1 MHLRFTVI
9 DPTGPAGAV
18 ECAVDAAVGT
28 VLGEVR
34 PQLLRAAGKELADD
48 GLLFCGTDRL
58 DDQTP
63 LGVPPL
69 LDGAVLTVDR
79 PVGRTPSALLE
90 LHVSAGPD
98 AGAVHPVGPG
108 EHGIG
113 RSIEAGVRIEDP
125 DVSRLH
131 AVLRVGP
138 EGFTVHDLDSTNG
151 TAVVDRPA
159 TRAGTPLACGEV
171 LRVGATRLELVA
183 PQPSRADCRPDGA
196 GRLQL
201 NRPPRLTPRA
211 PAATVALPTPPVTR
225 DKPRLPVIAL
235 VVPLVAGLGLVAVTG
250 NPTYLLFV
258 LLSPL
263 MILGTFLSDRVGG
276 RRSTRTQQRAY
287 DEALA
292 DAQGQIDAALA
303 VESIARHHAHPG
315 AAALLQT
322 ATGPRPRLW
331 ERRPGDPD
339 YLALRAGLADLPA
352 DVVVRSASS
361 GEPAETPVVGP
372 VPVVVPL
379 GEVGVV
385 GLAGPRDRVLAIAR
399 FLLAQVAGWHS
410 PRHLGVTLLVDDV
423 SLAPDWEWT
432 RWLPHLRPAVE
443 DTDLLVGLDASQV
456 RSRLAELTALLDART
471 EQAERGRLG
480 PSGRWDGRSVVVVL
494 DGARALR
501 RLTGVARLLAEGP
514 AVGMHFLC
522 LDEQSVAL
530 PAECRATIEVVG
542 PTATA
547 LRVAVEDGSPV
558 DGVVMDGV
566 GEAWAHRFARALAPL
581 QDATPDDVDTELPAH
596 ARLLDLLPF
605 DATDAAA
612 LETAWRVSPRSTEVI
627 LGVGS
632 GGDPFTID
640 LRTDGPHAL
649 VAGTTGAGKSELLQT
664 LVAGLAVANRP
675 DELAIVLIDYK
686 GGAAFKDC
694 ARLPHTVGTV
704 TDLDGHLT
712 ERALTSLA
720 AELRRRELVLRDAGC
735 KDIDD
740 YLSSGLAGALPRLVL
755 VVDEFATLA
764 EELPDFVGGL
774 VGIAQRGRSL
784 GVHLVLATQ
793 RPSGVV
799 SADIRA
805 NTTLRVALRVTD
817 PGESADVVDVKDAA
831 LISRATPGRAVAR
844 VGAGNVVAFQSARV
858 GGCGEVDAGGDP
870 RVRALEWRGAG
881 DPPPRPVVAPVPGPT
896 DLARL
901 VDATR
906 AAAASLGV
914 SPVDSPWLPPL
925 PVCVTLTDLPPV
937 AAASSLPFALLDL
950 PGEQRRSPLV
960 LDLEHGGHLLVA
972 GGPRSGRSSVLRSL
986 AGALAQRLASSEA
999 HLYAI
1004 DGGSG
1009 GLSGLAALPHCGAVV
1024 ARDQPARGDR
1034 LLTRLLDEVER
1045 RQALL
1050 AEAGFASAAEQRLA
1064 VSPDSR
1070 LPFMVLLVDGWE
1082 GVQSAYDEVDHGRP
1096 LELLARL
1103 VREGGAVGLRVVL
1116 TGDRGVLTSRIGASI
1131 SDRLL
1136 LRLADPG
1143 DYGLAGVPAR
1153 LVPGS
1158 MPTGR
1163 GLMAADVVEVQ
1174 VALLDPDSSGPAQQA
1189 ALSAIATASSLV
1201 SSSASL
1207 IDGVPPHQRPMR
1219 VEPLPTRVPVDA
1231 IRTAAKAAATGPLWA
1246 LLGVGGDDLEALGV
1260 DLAADGPAFVVAGAP
1275 GSGRSTTLLTMA
1287 RWFGHEGVCT
1297 VVVAPPRSPLSR
1309 LSGEPGVL
1317 GVVQHDKPE
1326 LLERLVG
1333 AAGSPVVVIADDA
1346 EALHDTPVERPLCDM
1361 LKSTDRR
1368 AAAVVLAGSAMEM
1381 SGFFRG
1387 VTVEARRSR
1396 CGLLL
1401 GPVGPVDGD
1410 LFGVRVT
1417 RGGEARPGRGLLV
1430 IRGRVQPVQVA
1441 LPEDP

>member
-1 MHLRFTVI
+1 MHLRFTVV
-9 DPTGPAGAV
+9 DPAGPAGGV
-18 ECAVDAAVGT
+18 DCHVDAAEGT

-34 PQLLRAAGKELADD
+34 PQLQRAAGIEAARD
-48 GLLFCGTDRL
+48 GRLFCGIERL
-58 DDQTP
+58 DEQTT

-69 LDGAVLTVDR
+69 VDGAVLTVDR
-79 PVGRTPSALLE
+79 PVGRTPGALLE

-113 RSIEAGVRIEDP
+113 RSIEAAVRVEDP

-138 EGFTVHDLDSTNG
+138 QGFTVHDLDSTNG
-151 TAVVDRPA
+151 TIVAGRCA

-171 LRVGATRLELVA
+171 LQVGATRLELVA
-183 PQPSRADCRPDGA
+183 PQPSRADARPDGA

-201 NRPPRLTPRA
+201 NRPPRLTPPA
-211 PAATVALPTPPVTR
+211 PAATVALPTPPATR
-225 DKPRLPVIAL
+225 DTPRLPVIAL
-235 VVPLVAGLGLVAVTG
+235 VVPLIAGLGLVAVTG

-258 LLSPL
+258 LLSPM

-276 RRSTRTQQRAY
+276 RRSTRAQQRAY

-292 DAQGQIDAALA
+292 VAQGCIDAALA
-303 VESIARHHAHPG
+303 AESVARHHAHPG

-331 ERRPGDPD
+331 ERRRGDPD
-339 YLALRAGLADLPA
+339 YLALRVGLADLPA
-352 DVVVRSASS
+352 DVVVSTASS
-361 GEPAETPVVGP
+361 GEPVQRPVVGS

-410 PRHLGVTLLVDDV
+410 PRQLGVTLLVDDI
-423 SLAPDWEWT
+423 ARATDWEWT
-432 RWLPHLRPAVE
+432 RWLPHLRPAGE
-443 DTDLLVGLDASQV
+443 DTDLLVGLDGSQV
-456 RSRLAELTALLDART
+456 RARLAELTALLDART

-480 PSGRWDGRSVVVVL
+480 PSGRGAGRTVVVVL

-501 RLTGVARLLAEGP
+501 RLPGVARLLAEGP

-522 LDEQSVAL
+522 LDDQSVAL
-530 PAECRATIEVVG
+530 PVECRATIEVVG
-542 PTATA
+542 PTATT
-547 LRVAVEDGSPV
+547 LRVAVQEGSPV
-558 DGVVMDGV
+558 DGVAMDGV
-566 GEAWAHRFARALAPL
+566 GEAWAQRFARALAPL
-581 QDATPDDVDTELPAH
+581 QDATPDDADTELPAH
-596 ARLLDLLPF
+596 ARLLNLLPF

-612 LETAWRVSPRSTEVI
+612 LETAWRVSPRGTAVT

-632 GGDPFTID
+632 DGAAFSVD
-640 LRTDGPHAL
+640 LRVDGPHAL
-649 VAGTTGAGKSELLQT
+649 IAGTTGAGKSELLQT

-675 DELAIVLIDYK
+675 DELAFVLIDYK

-712 ERALTSLA
+712 ERALTSLG
-720 AELRRRELVLRDAGC
+720 AELRRRERVLRDAGC

-740 YLSSGLAGALPRLVL
+740 LLSSGFATGGTLPRLVL

-805 NTTLRVALRVTD
+805 NTNLRVALRVTD
-817 PGESADVVDVKDAA
+817 PAESADVVDVKDAA
-831 LISRATPGRAVAR
+831 AISRATPGRAVAR
-844 VGAGNVVAFQSARV
+844 VGAGGVIGFQSARV
-858 GGCGEVDAGGDP
+858 GGCATVAEPLA
-870 RVRALEWRGAG
+870 RVRVLAWGRAG
-881 DPPPRPVVAPVPGPT
+881 DPNPPRDRASVAGPT

-901 VDATR
+901 VDAAR
-906 AAAASLGV
+906 QAADSLGAR
-914 SPVDSPWLPPL
+914 SVDSPWLPPL
-925 PVCVTLTDLPPV
+925 PSVVTVTELPTVNSP
-937 AAASSLPFALLDL
+937 AAVPFGLLDL

-972 GGPRSGRSSVLRSL
+972 GGPRSGRSTVLRSL
-986 AGALAQRLASSEA
+986 AGSLAERLSPRDA
-999 HLYAI
+999 HLYVI

-1009 GLSGLAALPHCGAVV
+1009 GMAGLAALPHCGAVV
-1024 ARDQPARGDR
+1024 SRDQPARGDR
-1034 LLTRLLDEVER
+1034 LLTRLVTEVER

-1050 AEAGFASAAEQRLA
+1050 SAAGFASTAEQRA
-1064 VSPDSR
+1064 VAAPDER
-1070 LPFMVLLVDGWE
+1070 LPWMVLLVDGWE
-1082 GVQSAYDEVDHGRP
+1082 GVQSTYDEIDHGRP
-1096 LELLARL
+1096 LDALHLL

-1116 TGDRGVLTSRIGASI
+1116 TGDRGVLTSRVGAPIG
-1131 SDRLL
+1131 DRLV

-1143 DYGLAGVPAR
+1143 DYGLAGVPSR
-1153 LVPGS
+1153 SVPVS
-1158 MPTGR
+1158 MPAGR
-1163 GLMAADVVEVQ
+1163 ALLCGESTEVQ
-1174 VALLDPDSSGPAQQA
+1174 VALLDPDPSGPAQQA
-1189 ALSAIATASSLV
+1189 ALSAIATSACSHERT
-1201 SSSASL
+1201 SASACQDPL
-1207 IDGVPPHQRPMR
+1207 R
-1219 VEPLPTRVPVDA
+1219 VEPLPARVRADE
-1231 IRTAAKAAATGPLWA
+1231 ISTAAKEAATGPLWA
-1246 LLGVGGDDLEALGV
+1246 LLGVGGDELGPLGV
-1260 DLAADGPAFVVAGAP
+1260 DLAADGPAFVVAGQP
-1275 GSGRSTTLLTMA
+1275 GTGRSTALLTMA
-1287 RWFGHEGVCT
+1287 RWLGHQGVST
-1297 VVVAPPRSPLSR
+1297 IVVGQPRSPLST
-1309 LSGEPGVL
+1309 LAGEPGVL
-1317 GVVQHDKPE
+1317 GVVQRDE
-1326 LLERLVG
+1326 QEALERI
-1333 AAGSPVVVIADDA
+1333 AGSARSPLVVFADDA
-1346 EALHDTPVERPLCDM
+1346 ETLHDTPVERTLCELMRSGD
-1361 LKSTDRR
+1361 STST
-1368 AAAVVLAGSAMEM
+1368 AVVLAGSSSEM

-1387 VTVEARRSR
+1387 LTVEARRNR

-1410 LFGVRVT
+1410 LFGVRLA
-1417 RGGEARPGRGLLV
+1417 RGGEARAGRGLLV
-1430 IRGRVQPVQVA
+1430 VRRHVQPIQVG
-1441 LPEDP
+1441 LVD